1 MAYFEPIDPPQ
12 RPTMP
17 YRRLKRR
24 SHRGLAVVLAIGVM
38 AMSAGALWIG
48 YRVSQNRSLPSETP
62 LIHADNQP
70 VKVRPD
76 DPGGMEIPNRDRLVF
91 NPRGAEPAERLL
103 PPPEAPL
110 PRPTPTN
117 PPQAAP
123 VPVAPAPAPAA
134 QAPQKPPGQA
144 QPAPTPTPVPPQT
157 AMTGIEGKG
166 YRLQVGAVKTP
177 ESARQEGD
185 RIKRQNS
192 DLLGSLSLGAE
203 RVDLGERG
211 IFFRIQVGPIADAAT
226 AERLCAQLRQRNV
239 GCLLVK
245 P

>member
-12 RPTMP
+12 RPAMP

-48 YRVSQNRSLPSETP
+48 YRVSLNRSQPTETP
-62 LIHADNQP
+62 IIHADNQP

-91 NPRGAEPAERLL
+91 NPRGAEPAERLR
-103 PPPEAPL
+103 PPPETPL
-110 PRPTPTN
+110 PRPA
-117 PPQAAP
+117 PPSGGQAAP
-123 VPVAPAPAPAA
+123 APVAPAPAPAA
-134 QAPQKPPGQA
+134 QAPIKPPGQA
-144 QPAPTPTPVPPQT
+144 QVAPASVPPQT
-157 AMTGIEGKG
+157 AMAGIEGKG